1 MGGGDYD
8 DVNSF
13 IYDIGV
19 TYIGATHSLFFD
31 ANGDV
36 DGPGHDICE
45 YTSGFWSTYYN
56 CDGIWQPRF
65 GVIYDDTVVN
75 VPLGFLNPL
84 TGPIAVYAEGFTVSW
99 DVAEDHLNEIY
110 GFLNFEVYEEGCTS
124 LIILRTKPSSIY
136 YRYRDY
142 NFVFCSFINA
152 GSF

>member
-1 MGGGDYD
+1 MSGGDYD

-45 YTSGFWSTYYN
+45 YTSGFFSTYYN

-65 GVIYDDTVVN
+65 GVLYDDTVVN

-110 GFLNFEVYEEGCTS
+110 GFLNFEVYEEDSACDGSTAQYAAQD
-124 LIILRTKPSSIY
+124 LV
-136 YRYRDY
+136 DY
-142 NFVFCSFINA
+142 GVYAIAIFNCI
-152 GSF
+152 